1 MWVWSSSG
9 DGVTE
14 VMAVRVWLS
23 LGSNIDPRQRIP
35 AALETLKQQFGELV
49 VSPVYESRAVGFKG
63 DNFHNL
69 VVGIETDLAPQELA
83 ALLRGIESRHGRIR
97 SAEKFSSR
105 TLDIDL
111 LTYGDRIIDAV
122 GLQVPRDEIL
132 RYAFVLL
139 PLSEVAPDARHPVN
153 GQTFRELWSGFDAAD
168 QPLWRV

>member
-14 VMAVRVWLS
+14 LTGVRVWLS
-23 LGSNIDPRQRIP
+23 LGSNIEPRQQIP
-35 AALETLKQQFGELV
+35 IALEALKQHFGDLV
-49 VSPVYESRAVGFKG
+49 VSPVYESRAVGFSG

-69 VVGIETDLAPQELA
+69 VVGIETRLVPGELA
-83 ALLRGIESRHGRIR
+83 RVLRQIEASQGRVR

-111 LTYGDRIIDAV
+111 LTYGDRIIDEPQMQ
-122 GLQVPRDEIL
+122 LPRDEIL

-139 PLSEVAPDARHPVN
+139 PLSEVAPEERHPVN
-153 GQTFRELWSGFDAAD
+153 GRSYRELWAGFDATD